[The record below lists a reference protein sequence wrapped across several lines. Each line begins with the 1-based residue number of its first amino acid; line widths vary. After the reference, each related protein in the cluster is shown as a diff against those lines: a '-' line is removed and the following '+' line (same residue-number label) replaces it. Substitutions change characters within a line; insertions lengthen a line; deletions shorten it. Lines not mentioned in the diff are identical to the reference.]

1 MICLPG
7 IFSSNLATSAGKMPG
22 YLSVPRTEE
31 LEIKDLALT
40 KELLVYYIDLEERKA
55 YLDH

>member
-1 MICLPG
+1 
-7 IFSSNLATSAGKMPG
+7 MPG